1 METCG
6 ARGMTFI
13 CEEVINLPK
22 GVIIADHPKDLV
34 SFREPNCAAAVW
46 ERQLMPEF
54 QSWLNDIPSQNLP
67 EGRLILRVEDVP
79 DAIVQLCEI
88 AGTKPSTHR
97 DLLVNDIAALTEL
110 FASLVGSKY
119 IRVRLDKITDNAC
132 SKFHKDAITARLVCT
147 YRGTG
152 TQYGTLE
159 DSEEPLKIHTAPTG
173 APILLRGKLWPE
185 KPDSGLCHRS
195 PPIDGTGE
203 TRLVLVIDPVT
214 DPDRET

>member
-1 METCG
+1 
-6 ARGMTFI
+6 MTFI

-22 GVIIADHPKDLV
+22 GVIIADHPQDLV

-88 AGTKPSTHR
+88 AGTKPSSHR

-152 TQYGTLE
+152 TQYGTRE

-203 TRLVLVIDPVT
+203 TRLVLVIDPVA